1 MVFRLDRLLRGG
13 RRLLDMDVS
22 LEECIM
28 RLHSALESPG
38 VQVEGVVKQRTDADG
53 PLTLIAFA
61 LRARRPRAIRRAER
75 SSRRAAAHRERSRVN
90 EAKAVAAD
98 AGAALAE
105 LIVARAA
112 VVDKGVLLEPLFQ
125 QWRDAEAQTTAEA
138 AEPDEQPMITP
149 EALPLVQPAVQSATQ
164 PEELPVAS
172 TAAPP
177 ATARAAASE
186 PVEISPISTASS
198 IGEPQAAADHLRN
211 RLDGRWAVLQGL
223 RKSPEL
229 NGRLVKVR
237 SQRPDGRFETVRPGS
252 GRNLAVR
259 PANLRVLLEEFNGR
273 AAGDTMDFDDGE
285 IEILGFDAQ
294 ESYWACQKAHMY
306 LWIAAYNFR

>member
-1 MVFRLDRLLRGG
+1 
-13 RRLLDMDVS
+13 MDVS
-22 LEECIM
+22 LEECIEFIM
-28 RLHSALESPG
+28 RLHSAVESPG

-61 LRARRPRAIRRAER
+61 LRARRPRAVRRAER
-75 SSRRAAAHRERSRVN
+75 SSRRAAAHRERCRVN

-125 QWRDAEAQTTAEA
+125 QWRDAGAQTTAEA
-138 AEPDEQPMITP
+138 AEPDVQPMITP

-177 ATARAAASE
+177 ATAGAAASE
-186 PVEISPISTASS
+186 PVEIAPISTASS

-223 RKSPEL
+223 RKAPDL

-237 SQRPDGRFETVRPGS
+237 SQRPEDGRYETVRPSS
-252 GRNLAVR
+252 GRELAAW
-259 PANLRVLLEEFNGR
+259 PANLRGLLNEFEGR
-273 AAGDTMDFDDGE
+273 AAGDTMDFADGE
-285 IEILGFDAQ
+285 VELLGFDTQ
-294 ESYWACQKAHMY
+294 EGHWAGRKENVYM
-306 LWIAAYNFR
+306 WIPRYDFQ

>member
-1 MVFRLDRLLRGG
+1 M
-13 RRLLDMDVS
+13 
-22 LEECIM
+22 
-28 RLHSALESPG
+28 
-38 VQVEGVVKQRTDADG
+38 KQRTDADG

-61 LRARRPRAIRRAER
+61 LRARRPRAVRRAER
-75 SSRRAAAHRERSRVN
+75 SSRRAAAHRDRCRVI
-90 EAKAVAAD
+90 EAKAVAAE

-138 AEPDEQPMITP
+138 AEPDVQPMITP

-177 ATARAAASE
+177 ATAGAAASE
-186 PVEISPISTASS
+186 PVEIAPISTASS

-211 RLDGRWAVLQGL
+211 RLDGRWAVLQRL
-223 RKSPEL
+223 RKAPDL
-229 NGRLVKVR
+229 NGRFVKVR
-237 SQRPDGRFETVRPGS
+237 SQRPEDGRYETVRPGS
-252 GRNLAVR
+252 GRELAAW
-259 PANLRVLLEEFNGR
+259 PANLRGLLNEFEGR
-273 AAGDTMDFDDGE
+273 AAGDTVDFADGE
-285 IEILGFDAQ
+285 VELLGFDTQ
-294 ESYWACQKAHMY
+294 EGHWAGRKANVYM
-306 LWIAAYNFR
+306 WIPRYNFQ